1 MTQLTVSF
9 KKGKKSESS
18 VYHNNRK
25 LEKNFDYSKKGHRHI
40 RKEETKN
47 NVQLINKNIDD
58 VYDYY
63 FTDAMKKYNAKNRKK
78 HPERCFHAKT
88 KEEKKSLL
96 LMCQAVHD
104 LKKMKKPARQKYLE
118 KIQKE
123 MPELAD
129 FYAKHQDTKLS
140 ELRHLASEIKKT
152 KSYGRVMHE
161 KMKHD
166 QTTVAQVEFLMQVG
180 NAGDFNVTDN
190 KGFFLDKNGK
200 RILDKDGKAVS
211 KDSSSKEI
219 DSITPYLVRKNPEL
233 WKQANT
239 ILAKSLKD
247 FQKRNKNFVVYN
259 AVVHNDEA
267 TPHLHFNCIP
277 IANGYKRGLETRVS
291 INKALDN
298 EGYKISKE
306 DNRKQFTDFQ
316 HTEANAIA
324 QTMYAE
330 AGISRKAGVTNR
342 IKNVHEYK
350 KVQNAVS
357 NKKVE
362 LENVQA
368 QVNTYKSTF
377 EKQRETFNSNENV
390 LANQKKKFDLVNSQ
404 TEAKKKEKEIAE
416 TQRDQAIQA
425 RNKANTEYVNIQKQA
440 QLLIQQQQKQQEN
453 FEKKLKQQKAKQ
465 EKALKLREQAI
476 AQREQQLDQR
486 EKVLESNENSFKQI
500 FRRFKEDYMYYGLQD
515 LPNKDKQGI
524 DVVKTAMNFSAI
536 NNNDEK
542 AKNVE
547 QAVFK
552 NHPARKIKAFL
563 YAVNNAFGRVNNID
577 TTLTLSDKEAQEAL
591 NNERK
596 TTDQSKQMQYKQQEN
611 DIDDDLR

>member
-1 MTQLTVSF
+1 MQLTVSF

-25 LEKNFDYSKKGHRHI
+25 LEKNFDYSKKGHQHI

-58 VYDYY
+58 IYDFY

-78 HPERCFHAKT
+78 HPERCFEAKT

-96 LMCQAVHD
+96 LMCQGLHD
-104 LKKMKKPARQKYLE
+104 LKKMKKPIREKYLE
-118 KIQKE
+118 KIKQTS
-123 MPELAD
+123 PD
-129 FYAKHQDTKLS
+129 FYEFCVKHQDMKLS

-200 RILDKDGKAVS
+200 RILDKDGNAVS

-219 DSITPYLVRKNPEL
+219 DSITPYLVRKKSEL

-239 ILAKSLKD
+239 ILKKSLKD

-306 DNRKQFTDFQ
+306 DNRKQFKDFQ
-316 HTEANAIA
+316 HVEANAIA

-330 AGISRKAGVTNR
+330 AGISRKAGVTNH

-350 KVQNAVS
+350 KVQNAIS
-357 NKKVE
+357 NEKVE
-362 LENVQA
+362 LENVQK
-368 QVNTYKSTF
+368 KSTAYTQVLN
-377 EKQRETFNSNENV
+377 KQKEVYTNNKRVLDQQKENYAKIHQQAEN
-390 LANQKKKFDLVNSQ
+390 LASWANQQQEEKRKFEEKLQ
-404 TEAKKKEKEIAE
+404 KEKA
-416 TQRDQAIQA
+416 D
-425 RNKANTEYVNIQKQA
+425 
-440 QLLIQQQQKQQEN
+440 
-453 FEKKLKQQKAKQ
+453 Q
-465 EKALKLREQAI
+465 EKALQEREKAV
-476 AQREQQLDQR
+476 AER

-515 LPNKDKQGI
+515 LPNKQGI
-524 DVVKTAMNFSAI
+524 DVAKTAMNFSAI
-536 NNNDEK
+536 NSNDEK

-547 QAVFK
+547 RDVFK
-552 NHPARKIKAFL
+552 NHPVRKIKAFL
-563 YAVNNAFGRVNNID
+563 YAIDNVFGRVNNID
-577 TTLTLSDKEAQEAL
+577 TSLALSDKEAQEAL

-596 TTDQSKQMQYKQQEN
+596 TTDQSKQMQSNKQQEN
-611 DIDDDLR
+611 DIDDLH

>member
-25 LEKNFDYSKKGHRHI
+25 LEKNFDYSKKGHQHI

-47 NVQLINKNIDD
+47 NVQLINENIDD
-58 VYDYY
+58 VYDLY
-63 FTDAMKKYNAKNRKK
+63 FTDAMKKYNVKNRKK

-129 FYAKHQDTKLS
+129 FYAKHQDMKLS
-140 ELRHLASEIKKT
+140 ELRHLASEIKRTKT
-152 KSYGRVMHE
+152 YGRVMHE
-161 KMKHD
+161 KMKRD

-180 NAGDFNVTDN
+180 NAGDFNVTDQQ
-190 KGFFLDKNGK
+190 GFFLDKNGK

-211 KDSSSKEI
+211 KDSSSKEM

-316 HTEANAIA
+316 HAEANAIA

-330 AGISRKAGVTNR
+330 AGISRRPGETNH

-350 KVQNAVS
+350 KVQNAIS
-357 NKKVE
+357 NEKVE
-362 LENVQA
+362 LENVQK
-368 QVNTYKSTF
+368 KSTAYTQVLNKQKEVYTNNKRVLDQQKENYKDIHKQAEALATWSKQKEEEKRKF
-377 EKQRETFNSNENV
+377 EEKLE
-390 LANQKKKFDLVNSQ
+390 
-404 TEAKKKEKEIAE
+404 KEKA
-416 TQRDQAIQA
+416 D
-425 RNKANTEYVNIQKQA
+425 
-440 QLLIQQQQKQQEN
+440 
-453 FEKKLKQQKAKQ
+453 Q
-465 EKALKLREQAI
+465 EKALQERK
-476 AQREQQLDQR
+476 QQLDQR

-515 LPNKDKQGI
+515 LPNKQEI
-524 DVVKTAMNFSAI
+524 DVAKTAMNFSAI
-536 NNNDEK
+536 NSNDEK

-547 QAVFK
+547 RDVFK
-552 NHPARKIKAFL
+552 THPVRKIKAFL
-563 YAVNNAFGRVNNID
+563 YAIDNVFGRVNNID
-577 TTLTLSDKEAQEAL
+577 TSLALSDKEAQEAL

-596 TTDQSKQMQYKQQEN
+596 TPDQSKQMQYKQQEN
-611 DIDDDLR
+611 ENDIDDDLR

>member
-9 KKGKKSESS
+9 VKGKKSESS

-25 LEKNFDYSKKGHRHI
+25 IEKNFDYSKKGHRHI

-47 NVQLINKNIDD
+47 NVQLINENIND
-58 VYDYY
+58 VYDLY
-63 FTDAMKKYNAKNRKK
+63 FTDAMKKYNTKNKKK

-96 LMCQAVHD
+96 LMCQGLHD
-104 LKKMKKPARQKYLE
+104 LKKMKKPIREKYLE
-118 KIQKE
+118 KIKQTS
-123 MPELAD
+123 PD
-129 FYAKHQDTKLS
+129 FYEFCAKHQDMKLS

-200 RILDKDGKAVS
+200 RILDKDGNAVS

-239 ILAKSLKD
+239 ILKKSLKD
-247 FQKRNKNFVVYN
+247 FQKRNPNLPVYN
-259 AVVHNDEA
+259 AVIHNDEA
-267 TPHLHFNCIP
+267 TPHLHFNTVP
-277 IANGYKRGLETRVS
+277 IGTGYKRGLERRVG

-306 DNRKQFTDFQ
+306 DNRKQFKDFQ
-316 HTEANAIA
+316 HVEANAIA

-330 AGISRKAGVTNR
+330 TGISRRPGETNH
-342 IKNVHEYK
+342 IKNVHAYK
-350 KVQNAVS
+350 KVQNAIS
-357 NKKVE
+357 NEKVK
-362 LENVQA
+362 LENVQK
-368 QVNTYKSTF
+368 KSTAYTQVLN
-377 EKQRETFNSNENV
+377 KQKEVYTNNKRV
-390 LANQKKKFDLVNSQ
+390 LNQQ
-404 TEAKKKEKEIAE
+404 KESYKDIH
-416 TQRDQAIQA
+416 
-425 RNKANTEYVNIQKQA
+425 KQA
-440 QLLIQQQQKQQEN
+440 EALATWSKQKEEEKRK
-453 FEKKLKQQKAKQ
+453 FEEKLQQ
-465 EKALKLREQAI
+465 EKADQEKVLQERNK
-476 AQREQQLDQR
+476 QLDQR

-515 LPNKDKQGI
+515 LPNKQGI

-552 NHPARKIKAFL
+552 NHPRRKIKAFL
-563 YAVNNAFGRVNNID
+563 YAINNAFGRVNNID
-577 TTLTLSDKEAQEAL
+577 TTLALSDKEAQEAL

-596 TTDQSKQMQYKQQEN
+596 TTDQSKQMQSSKQQAN

>member
-47 NVQLINKNIDD
+47 NVQLINENIDD
-58 VYDYY
+58 VYDLY
-63 FTDAMKKYNAKNRKK
+63 FTDAMKKYNAKNKKK
-78 HPERCFHAKT
+78 HPERCFKAKT

-129 FYAKHQDTKLS
+129 FYAKHQAMKLS

-180 NAGDFNVTDN
+180 NAGDFNVTDQQ
-190 KGFFLDKNGK
+190 GFFLDKNGK

-219 DSITPYLVRKNPEL
+219 DSITPYLVRKNPQL

-239 ILAKSLKD
+239 ILKKSLKD

-259 AVVHNDEA
+259 AVIHNDEA

-277 IANGYKRGLETRVS
+277 IATGYKRGLETRVS

-298 EGYKISKE
+298 EGYKISRE

-330 AGISRKAGVTNR
+330 AGISRRPGETNH

-350 KVQNAVS
+350 KVKNAIS
-357 NKKVE
+357 NEKVK
-362 LENVQA
+362 LENVQKKSA
-368 QVNTYKSTF
+368 TYTKTLNKQKEVYTNNKQVLDQQKENYK
-377 EKQRETFNSNENV
+377 
-390 LANQKKKFDLVNSQ
+390 D
-404 TEAKKKEKEIAE
+404 IH
-416 TQRDQAIQA
+416 
-425 RNKANTEYVNIQKQA
+425 KQA
-440 QLLIQQQQKQQEN
+440 EALATWSKQKEEEKRKFEEKLQQE
-453 FEKKLKQQKAKQ
+453 KADQ
-465 EKALKLREQAI
+465 EKALQERK
-476 AQREQQLDQR
+476 QQLDQR
-486 EKVLESNENSFKQI
+486 EKILESNENSFKQI
-500 FRRFKEDYMYYGLQD
+500 FRRFKEDYMCYGLQD
-515 LPNKDKQGI
+515 LPNKQGI
-524 DVVKTAMNFSAI
+524 DVAKTAMNFSAI
-536 NNNDEK
+536 NSNDEK

-547 QAVFK
+547 RAVFK
-552 NHPARKIKAFL
+552 THPVRKIKAFL
-563 YAVNNAFGRVNNID
+563 YAINNAFGRVDNID
-577 TTLTLSDKEAQEAL
+577 TSLALSDKEAQEAL

-596 TTDQSKQMQYKQQEN
+596 TPDQSKQMQYKQQN

>member
-25 LEKNFDYSKKGHRHI
+25 LEKNFDYSKKGHQHI

-58 VYDYY
+58 VYDLY
-63 FTDAMKKYNAKNRKK
+63 FTDAMKRYNAKNEKK
-78 HPERCFHAKT
+78 HPERCFKAKT
-88 KEEKKSLL
+88 KEEKKNLL
-96 LMCQAVHD
+96 LMWQAVHD
-104 LKKMKKPARQKYLE
+104 LKKMKKPTRQKYLE

-129 FYAKHQDTKLS
+129 FYAKHQDMKLS
-140 ELRHLASEIKKT
+140 ELRHLASEIKHTKT
-152 KSYGRVMHE
+152 YGRVMHE

-180 NAGDFNVTDN
+180 NAGDFNVTDQQ
-190 KGFFLDKNGK
+190 GFFLDKNGK
-200 RILDKDGKAVS
+200 RILDKDGNAVS
-211 KDSSSKEI
+211 KDAPSKKI
-219 DSITPYLVRKNPEL
+219 KSITPYLVRKNPQL

-239 ILAKSLKD
+239 ILKKSLKD

-259 AVVHNDEA
+259 AVIHNDEA
-267 TPHLHFNCIP
+267 SPHLHFNTVP
-277 IANGYKRGLETRVS
+277 IGTGYKRGLERRVG
-291 INKALDN
+291 INKALDD

-306 DNRKQFTDFQ
+306 DNRKQFKDFQ
-316 HTEANAIA
+316 HVEANAIA
-324 QTMYAE
+324 QIMYE
-330 AGISRKAGVTNR
+330 QTGISRRPGETNH

-368 QVNTYKSTF
+368 QVNAYKSTF

-416 TQRDQAIQA
+416 IQRDQAIQA
-425 RNKANTEYVNIQKQA
+425 RNKANNEYVNIQKQA

-486 EKVLESNENSFKQI
+486 EKYVESNENSFKKLFHQ
-500 FRRFKEDYMYYGLQD
+500 FKESYMLAGLQD
-515 LPNKDKQGI
+515 LDDNFKKQNDI
-524 DVVKTAMNFSAI
+524 YMIASDWADI
-536 NNNDEK
+536 NSNSERAKNAEK
-542 AKNVE
+542 A
-547 QAVFK
+547 VFDK
-552 NHPARKIKAFL
+552 HPKRKIKAFL
-563 YAVNNAFGRVNNID
+563 SAITSAFGRINNID
-577 TTLTLSDKEAQEAL
+577 TALDAQQDAIDEQKA
-591 NNERK
+591 
-596 TTDQSKQMQYKQQEN
+596 DQSKQQTQQKQDI
-611 DIDDDLR
+611 DIDDDN

>member
-9 KKGKKSESS
+9 VKGKKSESS

-25 LEKNFDYSKKGHRHI
+25 IEKNFNYNAKGHRHI

-47 NVQLINKNIDD
+47 NVQLINENIDD
-58 VYDYY
+58 VYDHY
-63 FTDAMKKYNAKNRKK
+63 FTDAMKKYNAKNKKK
-78 HPERCFHAKT
+78 HPSRCFKAKT

-96 LMCQAVHD
+96 LMCQGLHD
-104 LKKMKKPARQKYLE
+104 LKKMKKPIREKYLE
-118 KIQKE
+118 KIKKTS
-123 MPELAD
+123 PD
-129 FYAKHQDTKLS
+129 FYEFCVKHQDMKLS
-140 ELRHLASEIKKT
+140 ELRHLASEIKHTKT
-152 KSYGRVMHE
+152 YGRVMHE

-180 NAGDFNVTDN
+180 NAGDFNVTDS

-200 RILDKDGKAVS
+200 RILDKDGNAVNQ
-211 KDSSSKEI
+211 DASSKKI
-219 DSITPYLVRKNPEL
+219 KSITPYLVRKNPKL
-233 WKQANT
+233 WKQANE
-239 ILAKSLKD
+239 ILKKSLKD
-247 FQKRNKNFVVYN
+247 FQKRNPNLPVYN
-259 AVVHNDEA
+259 AVIHNDEA
-267 TPHLHFNCIP
+267 SPHLHFNTVP
-277 IANGYKRGLETRVS
+277 IGTGYKRGLERRVG

-306 DNRKQFTDFQ
+306 DNRKQFKDFQ
-316 HTEANAIA
+316 HVEANAIA

-330 AGISRKAGVTNR
+330 TGISRKAGVTNH

-357 NKKVE
+357 NEKVK
-362 LENVQA
+362 LENVQK
-368 QVNTYKSTF
+368 KSTAYTKALNKQKEVYTNNKRVLDQQKENYAKIHQQAEDLASWVNQQQEEKRKF
-377 EKQRETFNSNENV
+377 EEKLQ
-390 LANQKKKFDLVNSQ
+390 
-404 TEAKKKEKEIAE
+404 KEKA
-416 TQRDQAIQA
+416 D
-425 RNKANTEYVNIQKQA
+425 
-440 QLLIQQQQKQQEN
+440 
-453 FEKKLKQQKAKQ
+453 Q
-465 EKALKLREQAI
+465 EKALQERK
-476 AQREQQLDQR
+476 QQLDQR

-552 NHPARKIKAFL
+552 KHPARKIKAFL
-563 YAVNNAFGRVNNID
+563 YAINNAFGRVNNID

-591 NNERK
+591 NNKQK
-596 TTDQSKQMQYKQQEN
+596 TIDQSNKQLEN

>member
-25 LEKNFDYSKKGHRHI
+25 LEKNFDYSKKGHQHI

-47 NVQLINKNIDD
+47 NVQLINENIDD
-58 VYDYY
+58 VYDHY

-129 FYAKHQDTKLS
+129 FYAKHQAMKLS
-140 ELRHLASEIKKT
+140 ELRHLASEIKHAKT
-152 KSYGRVMHE
+152 YGRVMHE
-161 KMKHD
+161 KMKRD

-180 NAGDFNVTDN
+180 NAGNFNVTDD

-211 KDSSSKEI
+211 KYSSSKEI

-239 ILAKSLKD
+239 ILKKSLKD

-259 AVVHNDEA
+259 AVIHNDEA

-277 IANGYKRGLETRVS
+277 IATGYRRGLETRVS

-316 HTEANAIA
+316 HAEANAIA

-330 AGISRKAGVTNR
+330 AGISRKAGETNH

-350 KVQNAVS
+350 KVQNAIS
-357 NKKVE
+357 NEKVE
-362 LENVQA
+362 LENVQKKSA
-368 QVNTYKSTF
+368 TYTQVLNKQKEVYTNNKQVLNQQKETYKDIHKQAEALATWSKQKEEEKRKF
-377 EKQRETFNSNENV
+377 EEKLE
-390 LANQKKKFDLVNSQ
+390 
-404 TEAKKKEKEIAE
+404 KEKA
-416 TQRDQAIQA
+416 D
-425 RNKANTEYVNIQKQA
+425 
-440 QLLIQQQQKQQEN
+440 
-453 FEKKLKQQKAKQ
+453 Q
-465 EKALKLREQAI
+465 EKALQE
-476 AQREQQLDQR
+476 R
-486 EKVLESNENSFKQI
+486 EKAVAEREKNVASNYNAFTKMFQQFKENYMLSGLQEMSDAELENENRFNLAYDFATTTNTKSAKQFESFV
-500 FRRFKEDYMYYGLQD
+500 F
-515 LPNKDKQGI
+515 DK
-524 DVVKTAMNFSAI
+524 
-536 NNNDEK
+536 
-542 AKNVE
+542 
-547 QAVFK
+547 
-552 NHPARKIKAFL
+552 HPRRKIKAFL
-563 YAVNNAFGRVNNID
+563 SAITSAFGRID
-577 TTLTLSDKEAQEAL
+577 SINTAVLNQKEFIAEYEKENKQ
-591 NNERK
+591 
-596 TTDQSKQMQYKQQEN
+596 QQQMQTHQSNKQQEN
-611 DIDDDLR
+611 DIDDDF

>member
-1 MTQLTVSF
+1 MQLTVSF

-25 LEKNFDYSKKGHRHI
+25 LEKNFDYSKKGHQHI

-58 VYDYY
+58 VYDLY
-63 FTDAMKKYNAKNRKK
+63 FTDAMKKYNVKNRKK

-96 LMCQAVHD
+96 LMCQGLHD
-104 LKKMKKPARQKYLE
+104 LKKMKKPIREKYWE
-118 KIQKE
+118 KIKQTS
-123 MPELAD
+123 PD
-129 FYAKHQDTKLS
+129 FYEFCVKHQDMKLS
-140 ELRHLASEIKKT
+140 ELRHLASEIKRTKT
-152 KSYGRVMHE
+152 YGRVMHE

-180 NAGDFNVTDN
+180 NAGDFNVTDD

-200 RILDKDGKAVS
+200 RILDKDGNAVNQ
-211 KDSSSKEI
+211 DASSKKI
-219 DSITPYLVRKNPEL
+219 KSITPYLVRKNPKL
-233 WKQANT
+233 WEQANT
-239 ILAKSLKD
+239 ILKKSLKD
-247 FQKRNKNFVVYN
+247 FQKRNKNFIVYN
-259 AVVHNDEA
+259 AVIHNDEA
-267 TPHLHFNCIP
+267 SPHLHFNTVP

-316 HTEANAIA
+316 HVEANAIA
-324 QTMYAE
+324 QIMYAE
-330 AGISRKAGVTNR
+330 AGISRRPGETNH

-350 KVQNAVS
+350 KVQNAIS
-357 NKKVE
+357 NEKVE
-362 LENVQA
+362 LENVQKKSA
-368 QVNTYKSTF
+368 TYTKTLN
-377 EKQRETFNSNENV
+377 KQKEVYTNNKRVLDQQKENY
-390 LANQKKKFDLVNSQ
+390 KD
-404 TEAKKKEKEIAE
+404 IH
-416 TQRDQAIQA
+416 
-425 RNKANTEYVNIQKQA
+425 KQA
-440 QLLIQQQQKQQEN
+440 EALATWSKQKEEEKRKFEEKLQQE
-453 FEKKLKQQKAKQ
+453 KADQ
-465 EKALKLREQAI
+465 EKALQE
-476 AQREQQLDQR
+476 REQQLDQR

-500 FRRFKEDYMYYGLQD
+500 FRHFKEDYMYYGLQD
-515 LPNKDKQGI
+515 LPNKQGI

-563 YAVNNAFGRVNNID
+563 YAINNAFGRVNNID

-596 TTDQSKQMQYKQQEN
+596 TTNQSKQMQSNQQQEN
-611 DIDDDLR
+611 DIDDDF

>member
-47 NVQLINKNIDD
+47 NVQLINENIND
-58 VYDYY
+58 VYDLY
-63 FTDAMKKYNAKNRKK
+63 FTDAMKKYNAKNKKK
-78 HPERCFHAKT
+78 HPERCYHAKT

-129 FYAKHQDTKLS
+129 FYAKHQDMKLS
-140 ELRHLASEIKKT
+140 ELRHLASEIKHTKT
-152 KSYGRVMHE
+152 YGQVMHE

-180 NAGDFNVTDN
+180 NAGDFNVTDQQ
-190 KGFFLDKNGK
+190 GFFLDKNGK

-233 WKQANT
+233 WKQANE
-239 ILAKSLKD
+239 ILKKSLKD
-247 FQKRNKNFVVYN
+247 FQKRNPNLPVYN
-259 AVVHNDEA
+259 AVIHNDEA
-267 TPHLHFNCIP
+267 SPHLHFNTVP
-277 IANGYKRGLETRVS
+277 IATGYRRGLETRVS

-298 EGYKISKE
+298 EGYKISRE

-316 HTEANAIA
+316 HAEANAIA

-330 AGISRKAGVTNR
+330 AGISRRPGETNH

-350 KVQNAVS
+350 KVQNAIS
-357 NKKVE
+357 NEKVE
-362 LENVQA
+362 LENVQKKSA
-368 QVNTYKSTF
+368 TYTKTLNKQKEVYTNNKRVLNQQKENYEDIHKQAEALATWSKQKEEEKRKF
-377 EKQRETFNSNENV
+377 EEKLE
-390 LANQKKKFDLVNSQ
+390 
-404 TEAKKKEKEIAE
+404 KEKA
-416 TQRDQAIQA
+416 D
-425 RNKANTEYVNIQKQA
+425 
-440 QLLIQQQQKQQEN
+440 
-453 FEKKLKQQKAKQ
+453 Q
-465 EKALKLREQAI
+465 EKALQE
-476 AQREQQLDQR
+476 R
-486 EKVLESNENSFKQI
+486 EKAVAEREKNVASNYNAFTKMFQQFKENYMLSGLQEMSDAELENENRFDLAYDFATTTNTKSAKQFESFV
-500 FRRFKEDYMYYGLQD
+500 F
-515 LPNKDKQGI
+515 DK
-524 DVVKTAMNFSAI
+524 
-536 NNNDEK
+536 
-542 AKNVE
+542 
-547 QAVFK
+547 
-552 NHPARKIKAFL
+552 HPRRKIKAFL
-563 YAVNNAFGRVNNID
+563 SAITSAFGRID
-577 TTLTLSDKEAQEAL
+577 SINTAVLNQKEFIDEYEKENKQ
-591 NNERK
+591 
-596 TTDQSKQMQYKQQEN
+596 QQQMQTHQSNKQQEN
-611 DIDDDLR
+611 DIDDDF

>member
-58 VYDYY
+58 IYDYY

-78 HPERCFHAKT
+78 HPERCFEAKT

-96 LMCQAVHD
+96 LMCQGLHD
-104 LKKMKKPARQKYLE
+104 LKKMKKPIREKYLE
-118 KIQKE
+118 KIKQAS
-123 MPELAD
+123 PD
-129 FYAKHQDTKLS
+129 FYKFCVNHQDMKLS
-140 ELRHLASEIKKT
+140 ELRHLASEIKHTKT
-152 KSYGRVMHE
+152 YGRVMHE

-180 NAGDFNVTDN
+180 NASDFNVTDS
-190 KGFFLDKNGK
+190 KGFFLDKTGK
-200 RILDKDGKAVS
+200 RILDKDGNPVNQDA
-211 KDSSSKEI
+211 SSKKI
-219 DSITPYLVRKNPEL
+219 KSITPYLVRKNPEL

-298 EGYKISKE
+298 EGYKINKE

-330 AGISRKAGVTNR
+330 TGISRKAGVTNH

-377 EKQRETFNSNENV
+377 KKQREVFNSNENV

-425 RNKANTEYVNIQKQA
+425 RNKANNEYANIQKQA
-440 QLLIQQQQKQQEN
+440 QLLIQQQQKQQEA
-453 FEKKLKQQKAKQ
+453 FEKKLQLEKEKQ
-465 EKALKLREQAI
+465 EKVLKLREQAI

-486 EKVLESNENSFKQI
+486 EKYVESNENSFKKLFHQ
-500 FRRFKEDYMYYGLQD
+500 FKENYMLAGLED
-515 LPNKDKQGI
+515 LD
-524 DVVKTAMNFSAI
+524 DNFKRQNDIYEIANNWADI
-536 NNNDEK
+536 NSNDER
-542 AKNVE
+542 AKNAE
-547 QAVFK
+547 KAVFDK
-552 NHPARKIKAFL
+552 HPRRKIKAFL
-563 YAVNNAFGRVNNID
+563 SAITSAFGRINNID
-577 TTLTLSDKEAQEAL
+577 TAL
-591 NNERK
+591 DNQQDVIDEQK
-596 TTDQSKQMQYKQQEN
+596 ADQSKQMQYKQQN

>member
-47 NVQLINKNIDD
+47 NVQLINENIND
-58 VYDYY
+58 VYDLY
-63 FTDAMKKYNAKNRKK
+63 FTDAMKKYNAKNKKK
-78 HPERCFHAKT
+78 HPERCYHAKT

-129 FYAKHQDTKLS
+129 FYAKHQDMKLS
-140 ELRHLASEIKKT
+140 ELRHLASEIKHTKT
-152 KSYGRVMHE
+152 YGQVMHE

-180 NAGDFNVTDN
+180 NAGDFNVTDQQ
-190 KGFFLDKNGK
+190 GFFLDKNGK

-298 EGYKISKE
+298 EGYKISRE

-316 HTEANAIA
+316 HAEANAIA

-330 AGISRKAGVTNR
+330 AGISRRPGETNH

-350 KVQNAVS
+350 KVQNAIS
-357 NKKVE
+357 NEKVE
-362 LENVQA
+362 LENVQKKSA
-368 QVNTYKSTF
+368 TYTKTLNKQKEVYTNNKRVLNQQKENYEDIHKQAEALATWSKQKEEEKRKF
-377 EKQRETFNSNENV
+377 EEKLE
-390 LANQKKKFDLVNSQ
+390 
-404 TEAKKKEKEIAE
+404 KEKA
-416 TQRDQAIQA
+416 D
-425 RNKANTEYVNIQKQA
+425 
-440 QLLIQQQQKQQEN
+440 
-453 FEKKLKQQKAKQ
+453 Q
-465 EKALKLREQAI
+465 EKALQE
-476 AQREQQLDQR
+476 R
-486 EKVLESNENSFKQI
+486 EKAVAEREKNVASNYNAFTKMFQQFKENYMLSGLQEMSDAELENENRFDLAYDFATTTNTKSAKQFESFV
-500 FRRFKEDYMYYGLQD
+500 F
-515 LPNKDKQGI
+515 DK
-524 DVVKTAMNFSAI
+524 
-536 NNNDEK
+536 
-542 AKNVE
+542 
-547 QAVFK
+547 
-552 NHPARKIKAFL
+552 HPRRKIKAFL
-563 YAVNNAFGRVNNID
+563 SAITSAFGRID
-577 TTLTLSDKEAQEAL
+577 SINTAVLNQKEFIDEYEKENKQ
-591 NNERK
+591 
-596 TTDQSKQMQYKQQEN
+596 QQQMQTHQSNKQQEN
-611 DIDDDLR
+611 DIDDDF

>member
-25 LEKNFDYSKKGHRHI
+25 LEKNFDYSKKGHQHI

-58 VYDYY
+58 VYDYF
-63 FTDAMKKYNAKNRKK
+63 FTDAMKKYNAKNKKK
-78 HPERCFHAKT
+78 HPERCFKAKT

-129 FYAKHQDTKLS
+129 FYAKHQDMKLS
-140 ELRHLASEIKKT
+140 ELRHLASEIKRTKT
-152 KSYGRVMHE
+152 YGRVMHE

-166 QTTVAQVEFLMQVG
+166 QTTVAQVEFLMQLG
-180 NAGDFNVTDN
+180 NAGDFNVTDDQ
-190 KGFFLDKNGK
+190 GFFLDKNGK

-219 DSITPYLVRKNPEL
+219 DSITPYLVRKNPKL

-239 ILAKSLKD
+239 ILKKSLKD
-247 FQKRNKNFVVYN
+247 FQKRNPNFVVYN
-259 AVVHNDEA
+259 AVIHNDEA
-267 TPHLHFNCIP
+267 SPHLHFNTVP

-330 AGISRKAGVTNR
+330 AGISRKAGVTNH

-362 LENVQA
+362 LENVQK
-368 QVNTYKSTF
+368 KSTAYTQVLNKQKEVYTNNKRVLDQQKENYVKIHQQAEALATWSKQKEEEKRKF
-377 EKQRETFNSNENV
+377 EEKLE
-390 LANQKKKFDLVNSQ
+390 
-404 TEAKKKEKEIAE
+404 KEKA
-416 TQRDQAIQA
+416 D
-425 RNKANTEYVNIQKQA
+425 
-440 QLLIQQQQKQQEN
+440 
-453 FEKKLKQQKAKQ
+453 Q
-465 EKALKLREQAI
+465 EKALQE
-476 AQREQQLDQR
+476 R
-486 EKVLESNENSFKQI
+486 EKAVAEREKNVASNYNAFTKMFQQFKENYMLSGLQEMSDAELENENRFDLAYDFATTTNTKSAKQFESFV
-500 FRRFKEDYMYYGLQD
+500 F
-515 LPNKDKQGI
+515 DK
-524 DVVKTAMNFSAI
+524 
-536 NNNDEK
+536 
-542 AKNVE
+542 
-547 QAVFK
+547 
-552 NHPARKIKAFL
+552 HPRRKIKAFL
-563 YAVNNAFGRVNNID
+563 SAITSAFGRID
-577 TTLTLSDKEAQEAL
+577 SINTAVLNQKEFIDKYEKENKQ
-591 NNERK
+591 
-596 TTDQSKQMQYKQQEN
+596 QQQMQTHQSNKQQDI
-611 DIDDDLR
+611 DIDDD

>member
-9 KKGKKSESS
+9 VKGKKSESS

-25 LEKNFDYSKKGHRHI
+25 IEKNFDYSKKGHRHI

-63 FTDAMKKYNAKNRKK
+63 FTDVMKKYNAKNRKK
-78 HPERCFHAKT
+78 HPERCFEAKT

-96 LMCQAVHD
+96 LMCQGLHD
-104 LKKMKKPARQKYLE
+104 LKKMKKPIREKYLE
-118 KIQKE
+118 KIKQTS
-123 MPELAD
+123 PD
-129 FYAKHQDTKLS
+129 FYKFCVKHQDMKLS
-140 ELRHLASEIKKT
+140 ELRHLASEIKHTKT
-152 KSYGRVMHE
+152 YGRVMHK

-180 NAGDFNVTDN
+180 NAGDFNVTDQQ
-190 KGFFLDKNGK
+190 GFFLDENGK
-200 RILDKDGKAVS
+200 RILDKDGNAVS
-211 KDSSSKEI
+211 KDAPSKKI
-219 DSITPYLVRKNPEL
+219 KSITPYLVRKNPQL

-239 ILAKSLKD
+239 ILKKSLKD

-259 AVVHNDEA
+259 AVIHNDEA
-267 TPHLHFNCIP
+267 SPHLHFNTVP
-277 IANGYKRGLETRVS
+277 IADGYKRGLERRVS
-291 INKALDN
+291 VNKALDN
-298 EGYKISKE
+298 EGYKISRE

-316 HTEANAIA
+316 HVEANAIA

-330 AGISRKAGVTNR
+330 VGISRKAGITNH

-357 NKKVE
+357 NEKVK
-362 LENVQA
+362 LENVQK
-368 QVNTYKSTF
+368 KSTAYTQVLNKQK
-377 EKQRETFNSNENV
+377 EVYTNNKRVLDQQKENYAKIHQQAENLASWVNQQREE
-390 LANQKKKFDLVNSQ
+390 KRKFEEKLQ
-404 TEAKKKEKEIAE
+404 KEKA
-416 TQRDQAIQA
+416 D
-425 RNKANTEYVNIQKQA
+425 
-440 QLLIQQQQKQQEN
+440 
-453 FEKKLKQQKAKQ
+453 Q
-465 EKALKLREQAI
+465 EKALQERK
-476 AQREQQLDQR
+476 QQLDQR

-524 DVVKTAMNFSAI
+524 DVVKTAMNFSTI

-563 YAVNNAFGRVNNID
+563 YAINNAFGRVNNID
-577 TTLTLSDKEAQEAL
+577 TTLTLSDKEAHEAL
-591 NNERK
+591 NNEQK
-596 TTDQSKQMQYKQQEN
+596 TTDQSKQMQSNKPQN

>member
-25 LEKNFDYSKKGHRHI
+25 LEKNFDYSKKGHQHI

-47 NVQLINKNIDD
+47 NVQLINENIDD
-58 VYDYY
+58 VYDLY
-63 FTDAMKKYNAKNRKK
+63 FTDAMKKYNAKNKKK
-78 HPERCFHAKT
+78 HPERCYHAKT

-129 FYAKHQDTKLS
+129 FYAKHQDMKLS
-140 ELRHLASEIKKT
+140 ELRHLASEIKRTKT
-152 KSYGRVMHE
+152 YGRVMHE

-180 NAGDFNVTDN
+180 NAGDFNVTDQQ
-190 KGFFLDKNGK
+190 GFFLDKNGK

-298 EGYKISKE
+298 EGYKISRE

-330 AGISRKAGVTNR
+330 AGISRRPGETNH

-357 NKKVE
+357 NEKVK

-368 QVNTYKSTF
+368 QVNAYKSTF
-377 EKQRETFNSNENV
+377 KKQRETFNSNENV

-486 EKVLESNENSFKQI
+486 EKYVESNENSFKKLFHQ
-500 FRRFKEDYMYYGLQD
+500 FKESYMLAGLQD
-515 LPNKDKQGI
+515 LDDNFKKQNDIYMIASDWADINSNSERAKNAEKAVFDKQP
-524 DVVKTAMNFSAI
+524 K
-536 NNNDEK
+536 
-542 AKNVE
+542 
-547 QAVFK
+547 
-552 NHPARKIKAFL
+552 RKIKAFL
-563 YAVNNAFGRVNNID
+563 SAITSVFGRINNID
-577 TTLTLSDKEAQEAL
+577 TAL
-591 NNERK
+591 DVQQDVIDEQK
-596 TTDQSKQMQYKQQEN
+596 ADQSRHQTQQKQDI
-611 DIDDDLR
+611 DIDDD

>member
-78 HPERCFHAKT
+78 HPERCFEAKT

-96 LMCQAVHD
+96 LMCQGLHD
-104 LKKMKKPARQKYLE
+104 LKKMKKPIREKYLE
-118 KIQKE
+118 KIKRTS
-123 MPELAD
+123 PD
-129 FYAKHQDTKLS
+129 FYEFCVKHQGMKLS
-140 ELRHLASEIKKT
+140 ELRHLASEIKHTKT
-152 KSYGRVMHE
+152 YGRVMHE

-180 NAGDFNVTDN
+180 NAGDFNVTDS

-200 RILDKDGKAVS
+200 RILDKDGNAVS

-259 AVVHNDEA
+259 AVIHNDEA
-267 TPHLHFNCIP
+267 SPHLHFNTVP

-306 DNRKQFTDFQ
+306 DNRKQFKDFQ
-316 HTEANAIA
+316 HVEANAIA

-330 AGISRKAGVTNR
+330 TGISRRPGETNH
-342 IKNVHEYK
+342 IKNVHAYK
-350 KVQNAVS
+350 KVQNAIS
-357 NKKVE
+357 NEKVK
-362 LENVQA
+362 LENVQK
-368 QVNTYKSTF
+368 KSTAYTQVLN
-377 EKQRETFNSNENV
+377 KQKEVYTNNKRVLNQQKENY
-390 LANQKKKFDLVNSQ
+390 KD
-404 TEAKKKEKEIAE
+404 IH
-416 TQRDQAIQA
+416 
-425 RNKANTEYVNIQKQA
+425 KQA
-440 QLLIQQQQKQQEN
+440 EALATWSKQKEEEKRKFEEKLQQE
-453 FEKKLKQQKAKQ
+453 KADQ
-465 EKALKLREQAI
+465 EKALQEREKAV
-476 AQREQQLDQR
+476 AER

-547 QAVFK
+547 RDVFK
-552 NHPARKIKAFL
+552 NHPRRKIKAFL
-563 YAVNNAFGRVNNID
+563 YAINNAFGRVNNID

-596 TTDQSKQMQYKQQEN
+596 TTDQSKQMQSSKQQAN

>member
-9 KKGKKSESS
+9 VKGKKSESS

-25 LEKNFDYSKKGHRHI
+25 IEKNFNYDVKGHRHI

-78 HPERCFHAKT
+78 HPERCFEAKT

-96 LMCQAVHD
+96 LMCQGLHD
-104 LKKMKKPARQKYLE
+104 LKKMKKPIREKYLE
-118 KIQKE
+118 KIKQTS
-123 MPELAD
+123 PD
-129 FYAKHQDTKLS
+129 FYEFCVKHQDMKLS

-180 NAGDFNVTDN
+180 NACDFNVTDQQ
-190 KGFFLDKNGK
+190 GFFLDKNGK
-200 RILDKDGKAVS
+200 RILDKDGNAVNQ
-211 KDSSSKEI
+211 DASSKKI
-219 DSITPYLVRKNPEL
+219 KSITPYLVRKNPKL
-233 WKQANT
+233 WKQANE
-239 ILAKSLKD
+239 ILKKSLKD
-247 FQKRNKNFVVYN
+247 FQKRNPNLPVYN
-259 AVVHNDEA
+259 AVIHNDEA
-267 TPHLHFNCIP
+267 SPHLHFNTVP
-277 IANGYKRGLETRVS
+277 IGTGYKRGLERRVG

-306 DNRKQFTDFQ
+306 DNRKQFKDFQ
-316 HTEANAIA
+316 HVEANAIA

-330 AGISRKAGVTNR
+330 TGISRKAGVTNH

-357 NKKVE
+357 NEKVK

-368 QVNTYKSTF
+368 QVNAYKSTF
-377 EKQRETFNSNENV
+377 KKQRETFNSNENV

-486 EKVLESNENSFKQI
+486 EKYVESNEDSFKKLFHQ
-500 FRRFKEDYMYYGLQD
+500 F
-515 LPNKDKQGI
+515 
-524 DVVKTAMNFSAI
+524 
-536 NNNDEK
+536 
-542 AKNVE
+542 
-547 QAVFK
+547 
-552 NHPARKIKAFL
+552 
-563 YAVNNAFGRVNNID
+563 
-577 TTLTLSDKEAQEAL
+577 
-591 NNERK
+591 
-596 TTDQSKQMQYKQQEN
+596 
-611 DIDDDLR
+611 

>member
-25 LEKNFDYSKKGHRHI
+25 LEKNFDYSKKGHQHI

-63 FTDAMKKYNAKNRKK
+63 FTDAMKKYNTKNKKK
-78 HPERCFHAKT
+78 HPSRCFEAKT

-129 FYAKHQDTKLS
+129 FYAKHQDMKLS
-140 ELRHLASEIKKT
+140 ELRHLASEIKHTKT
-152 KSYGRVMHE
+152 YGRVMHE

-180 NAGDFNVTDN
+180 SAGDFNVTDS

-200 RILDKDGKAVS
+200 RILDKNGKAVS

-239 ILAKSLKD
+239 ILKKSLKD

-267 TPHLHFNCIP
+267 SPHLHFNTVP

-324 QTMYAE
+324 QIMYE
-330 AGISRKAGVTNR
+330 QTGISRKAGVTNR
-342 IKNVHEYK
+342 IKNVYEYK

-362 LENVQA
+362 LENVQK
-368 QVNTYKSTF
+368 KSTAYTQVLNKQKEVYTNNKRVLDQQKENYVKIHQQAENLASWVDQQKEEKRKF
-377 EKQRETFNSNENV
+377 EEKLQ
-390 LANQKKKFDLVNSQ
+390 
-404 TEAKKKEKEIAE
+404 KEKA
-416 TQRDQAIQA
+416 D
-425 RNKANTEYVNIQKQA
+425 
-440 QLLIQQQQKQQEN
+440 
-453 FEKKLKQQKAKQ
+453 Q
-465 EKALKLREQAI
+465 EKALQEREKAV
-476 AQREQQLDQR
+476 AER

-536 NNNDEK
+536 DNNDEK

-547 QAVFK
+547 RDVFK
-552 NHPARKIKAFL
+552 NHPTRKIKAFL
-563 YAVNNAFGRVNNID
+563 YAINNAFGRVNNID
-577 TTLTLSDKEAQEAL
+577 TTLTLSDKEAQKAL

-596 TTDQSKQMQYKQQEN
+596 ATDQSKQMQYKQQN

>member
-9 KKGKKSESS
+9 VKGKKSESS

-25 LEKNFDYSKKGHRHI
+25 IEKNFNYDAKGHRHI

-58 VYDYY
+58 VYDHY

-78 HPERCFHAKT
+78 HPERCFEAKT

-96 LMCQAVHD
+96 LMCQGLHD
-104 LKKMKKPARQKYLE
+104 LKKMKKPIREKYLE
-118 KIQKE
+118 KIKRTS
-123 MPELAD
+123 PD
-129 FYAKHQDTKLS
+129 FYEFCVEHQGMKLS
-140 ELRHLASEIKKT
+140 ELRHLASEIKHTKT
-152 KSYGRVMHE
+152 YGRVMHE

-200 RILDKDGKAVS
+200 RILDKDGNAVNQ
-211 KDSSSKEI
+211 DASSKKI
-219 DSITPYLVRKNPEL
+219 KSITPYLVRKNPKL
-233 WKQANT
+233 WKQANE
-239 ILAKSLKD
+239 ILKKSLKD
-247 FQKRNKNFVVYN
+247 FQKRNPNLPVYN
-259 AVVHNDEA
+259 AVIHNDEA
-267 TPHLHFNCIP
+267 TPHVHFNCIP
-277 IANGYKRGLETRVS
+277 IATGYKRGLERRVG

-316 HTEANAIA
+316 HVEANAIA
-324 QTMYAE
+324 QIMYAE
-330 AGISRKAGVTNR
+330 TGISRKAGVTNH

-362 LENVQA
+362 LENVQK
-368 QVNTYKSTF
+368 KSTAYTQVLN
-377 EKQRETFNSNENV
+377 KQKEVYTNNKRLLDQQKENYAKIHQQAEN
-390 LANQKKKFDLVNSQ
+390 LASWANQQQEEKGKFEEKLQ
-404 TEAKKKEKEIAE
+404 KEKA
-416 TQRDQAIQA
+416 D
-425 RNKANTEYVNIQKQA
+425 
-440 QLLIQQQQKQQEN
+440 
-453 FEKKLKQQKAKQ
+453 Q
-465 EKALKLREQAI
+465 EKALQEREKAV
-476 AQREQQLDQR
+476 AER

-552 NHPARKIKAFL
+552 NHPRRKIKAFL
-563 YAVNNAFGRVNNID
+563 YAINNAFGRVNNID
-577 TTLTLSDKEAQEAL
+577 TTLALSDKEAQEAL
-591 NNERK
+591 NNEQK
-596 TTDQSKQMQYKQQEN
+596 TTDQSKQMQSNKPQN

>member
-9 KKGKKSESS
+9 KKGKKNESS

-47 NVQLINKNIDD
+47 NVQLINENIND
-58 VYDYY
+58 VYDLY
-63 FTDAMKKYNAKNRKK
+63 FTDAMKKYNTKNKKK

-96 LMCQAVHD
+96 LMCQGLHD
-104 LKKMKKPARQKYLE
+104 LKKMKKPIREKYLE
-118 KIQKE
+118 KIKQTS
-123 MPELAD
+123 PD
-129 FYAKHQDTKLS
+129 FYKFCVKHQDMKLS

-180 NAGDFNVTDN
+180 NAGDFNVTDQQ
-190 KGFFLDKNGK
+190 GFFLDKNGK

-306 DNRKQFTDFQ
+306 DNRKQFKDFQ
-316 HTEANAIA
+316 HVEANAIA

-330 AGISRKAGVTNR
+330 TGISRKAGVTNH

-377 EKQRETFNSNENV
+377 KKQREVFNSNENV

-425 RNKANTEYVNIQKQA
+425 RNKANDEYVNIQKQA
-440 QLLIQQQQKQQEN
+440 QLLIQQQQKQQEA
-453 FEKKLKQQKAKQ
+453 FEKKLQLEKEKQ

-486 EKVLESNENSFKQI
+486 EKFVESNENSFKKLFHQ
-500 FRRFKEDYMYYGLQD
+500 FKENYMLAGLED
-515 LPNKDKQGI
+515 LD
-524 DVVKTAMNFSAI
+524 DNFKRQNDIYEIANNWADI
-536 NNNDEK
+536 NSNDER
-542 AKNVE
+542 AKNAE
-547 QAVFK
+547 KAVFDK
-552 NHPARKIKAFL
+552 HPRRKIKAFL
-563 YAVNNAFGRVNNID
+563 SAITSAFGRINNID
-577 TTLTLSDKEAQEAL
+577 TALDAQQDAIDEQKA
-591 NNERK
+591 
-596 TTDQSKQMQYKQQEN
+596 DQSKQQTQQKQDI
-611 DIDDDLR
+611 DIDDDN

>member
-9 KKGKKSESS
+9 VKGKKSESS

-25 LEKNFDYSKKGHRHI
+25 IEKNFNYDVKGHRHI

-47 NVQLINKNIDD
+47 NVQLINENIND
-58 VYDYY
+58 VYDLY
-63 FTDAMKKYNAKNRKK
+63 FTDAMKKYNAKNKKK

-129 FYAKHQDTKLS
+129 FYAKHQDMKLS
-140 ELRHLASEIKKT
+140 ELRHLASEIKHTKT
-152 KSYGRVMHE
+152 YGQVMHE

-166 QTTVAQVEFLMQVG
+166 QTTVAQVEFLMQLG
-180 NAGDFNVTDN
+180 NAGDFNVTDD

-200 RILDKDGKAVS
+200 RILDKDGNAVNQ
-211 KDSSSKEI
+211 DASSKKI
-219 DSITPYLVRKNPEL
+219 KSITPYLVRKNPKL
-233 WKQANT
+233 WKQANE
-239 ILAKSLKD
+239 ILKKSLKD

-259 AVVHNDEA
+259 AVIHNDEA
-267 TPHLHFNCIP
+267 SPHLHFNTVP
-277 IANGYKRGLETRVS
+277 IADGYKRGLERRVS
-291 INKALDN
+291 VNKALDN
-298 EGYKISKE
+298 EGYKISRE

-316 HTEANAIA
+316 HVEANAIA

-330 AGISRKAGVTNR
+330 VGISRKAGVTNH
-342 IKNVHEYK
+342 IKNVHDYK
-350 KVQNAVS
+350 KVQNAIS
-357 NKKVE
+357 NEKVK
-362 LENVQA
+362 LENVQK
-368 QVNTYKSTF
+368 KSTAYTQVLNKQKEVYTNNRRVLDQQKENYKDIHKQAEALATWSKQKEEEKRKF
-377 EKQRETFNSNENV
+377 EEKLE
-390 LANQKKKFDLVNSQ
+390 
-404 TEAKKKEKEIAE
+404 KEKA
-416 TQRDQAIQA
+416 D
-425 RNKANTEYVNIQKQA
+425 
-440 QLLIQQQQKQQEN
+440 
-453 FEKKLKQQKAKQ
+453 Q
-465 EKALKLREQAI
+465 EKALQEREKAV
-476 AQREQQLDQR
+476 AER

-515 LPNKDKQGI
+515 LPNKQGI
-524 DVVKTAMNFSAI
+524 DVAKTAMNFSAI
-536 NNNDEK
+536 NSNDEK

-547 QAVFK
+547 RDVFK
-552 NHPARKIKAFL
+552 THPVRKIKAFL
-563 YAVNNAFGRVNNID
+563 YAIDNVFGRVNNID
-577 TTLTLSDKEAQEAL
+577 TSLALSDKEAQEAL

-596 TTDQSKQMQYKQQEN
+596 TPDQSKQMQAHKQQEN

>member
-78 HPERCFHAKT
+78 HPERCFEAKT

-96 LMCQAVHD
+96 LMCQGLHD
-104 LKKMKKPARQKYLE
+104 LKKMKKPIREKYLE
-118 KIQKE
+118 KIKRTS
-123 MPELAD
+123 PD
-129 FYAKHQDTKLS
+129 FYEFCVEHQGMKLS
-140 ELRHLASEIKKT
+140 ELRHLASEIKHTKT
-152 KSYGRVMHE
+152 YGRVMHE

-180 NAGDFNVTDN
+180 NAGDFNVTDS

-200 RILDKDGKAVS
+200 RILDKDGNAVS

-259 AVVHNDEA
+259 AVIHNDEA
-267 TPHLHFNCIP
+267 SPHLHFNTVP

-306 DNRKQFTDFQ
+306 DNRKQFKDFQ
-316 HTEANAIA
+316 HVEANAIA

-330 AGISRKAGVTNR
+330 TGISRRPGETNH
-342 IKNVHEYK
+342 IKNVHAYK
-350 KVQNAVS
+350 KVQNAIS
-357 NKKVE
+357 NEKVK
-362 LENVQA
+362 LENVQK
-368 QVNTYKSTF
+368 KSTAYTQVLN
-377 EKQRETFNSNENV
+377 KQKEVYTNNKRVLNQQKENY
-390 LANQKKKFDLVNSQ
+390 KD
-404 TEAKKKEKEIAE
+404 IH
-416 TQRDQAIQA
+416 
-425 RNKANTEYVNIQKQA
+425 KQA
-440 QLLIQQQQKQQEN
+440 EALATWSKQKEEEKRKFEEKLQQE
-453 FEKKLKQQKAKQ
+453 KADQ
-465 EKALKLREQAI
+465 EKALQEREKAV
-476 AQREQQLDQR
+476 AER

-547 QAVFK
+547 RDVFK
-552 NHPARKIKAFL
+552 NHPRRKIKAFL
-563 YAVNNAFGRVNNID
+563 YAINNAFGRVNNID

-596 TTDQSKQMQYKQQEN
+596 TTDQSKQMQSSKQQAN

>member
-25 LEKNFDYSKKGHRHI
+25 LEKNFDYSKKGHQHI

-47 NVQLINKNIDD
+47 NVQLINENIDD
-58 VYDYY
+58 VYDLY
-63 FTDAMKKYNAKNRKK
+63 FTDAMKKYNAKNKKK

-96 LMCQAVHD
+96 LMCQGLHD
-104 LKKMKKPARQKYLE
+104 LKKMKKPIREKYLE
-118 KIQKE
+118 KIKQTS
-123 MPELAD
+123 PD
-129 FYAKHQDTKLS
+129 FYEFCVKHQDMKLS

-152 KSYGRVMHE
+152 KSYGRIMHE
-161 KMKHD
+161 KMKRD

-239 ILAKSLKD
+239 ILKKSLKD
-247 FQKRNKNFVVYN
+247 FQKRNKNFVAYN

-277 IANGYKRGLETRVS
+277 IATGYKRGLETRVS

-324 QTMYAE
+324 QIMYE
-330 AGISRKAGVTNR
+330 QTGISRRPGETNH

-350 KVQNAVS
+350 KVQNTIS

-362 LENVQA
+362 LENVQK
-368 QVNTYKSTF
+368 KSTAYTQVLN
-377 EKQRETFNSNENV
+377 KQKEVYTKNKRVLDQQKENYAKIHQQAEN
-390 LANQKKKFDLVNSQ
+390 LASWANQQQEEKRKFEEKLQ
-404 TEAKKKEKEIAE
+404 KEKA
-416 TQRDQAIQA
+416 D
-425 RNKANTEYVNIQKQA
+425 
-440 QLLIQQQQKQQEN
+440 
-453 FEKKLKQQKAKQ
+453 Q
-465 EKALKLREQAI
+465 EKALQEREKAV
-476 AQREQQLDQR
+476 AER

-552 NHPARKIKAFL
+552 NHPRRKIKAFL
-563 YAVNNAFGRVNNID
+563 YAINNAFGRVNNID

-591 NNERK
+591 NNEQK
-596 TTDQSKQMQYKQQEN
+596 TTDQSKQMQSNKQQAN

>member
-9 KKGKKSESS
+9 VKGKKSESS

-25 LEKNFDYSKKGHRHI
+25 IEKNFDYSKKGHRHI

-78 HPERCFHAKT
+78 HPERCFEAKT

-96 LMCQAVHD
+96 LMCQGLHD
-104 LKKMKKPARQKYLE
+104 LKKMKKPIREKYLE
-118 KIQKE
+118 KIKQTS
-123 MPELAD
+123 PD
-129 FYAKHQDTKLS
+129 FYEFCAKHQDMKLS

-180 NAGDFNVTDN
+180 NAGDFNVTDQQ
-190 KGFFLDKNGK
+190 GFFLDKNSK

-239 ILAKSLKD
+239 ILKKSLKD

-306 DNRKQFTDFQ
+306 DNRKQFTAFQ

-324 QTMYAE
+324 QTMCAE
-330 AGISRKAGVTNR
+330 TGISRKAGVTNH

-368 QVNTYKSTF
+368 QVNAYKSTF
-377 EKQRETFNSNENV
+377 KKQRETFNSNENV

-425 RNKANTEYVNIQKQA
+425 RNKANNEYVNIQKQA

-465 EKALKLREQAI
+465 EKVLKLREQAI

-486 EKVLESNENSFKQI
+486 EKYVESNENSFKKLFHQ
-500 FRRFKEDYMYYGLQD
+500 FKESYMLAGLQD
-515 LPNKDKQGI
+515 LDDNFKKQNDI
-524 DVVKTAMNFSAI
+524 YMIASDWADVNSNSERAKNA
-536 NNNDEK
+536 EK
-542 AKNVE
+542 A
-547 QAVFK
+547 VFD
-552 NHPARKIKAFL
+552 NHPKRKIKAFL
-563 YAVNNAFGRVNNID
+563 SAITSVFGRINNID
-577 TTLTLSDKEAQEAL
+577 TALDAQQDVIDEQKA
-591 NNERK
+591 K
-596 TTDQSKQMQYKQQEN
+596 CQTQQKQDI
-611 DIDDDLR
+611 DIDDD

>member
-25 LEKNFDYSKKGHRHI
+25 LEKNFDYSKKGHQHI

-47 NVQLINKNIDD
+47 NVQLINENIND
-58 VYDYY
+58 VYDLY
-63 FTDAMKKYNAKNRKK
+63 FTDAMKKYNTKNEKK

-96 LMCQAVHD
+96 LMCQGLHD
-104 LKKMKKPARQKYLE
+104 LKKMKKPIREKYLE
-118 KIQKE
+118 KIKQTS
-123 MPELAD
+123 PD
-129 FYAKHQDTKLS
+129 FYEFCAKHQDMKLS
-140 ELRHLASEIKKT
+140 ELRHLASEIKHTKT
-152 KSYGRVMHE
+152 YGRVMHE

-166 QTTVAQVEFLMQVG
+166 QTTIAQVEFLMQVG
-180 NAGDFNVTDN
+180 NASDFNVTDQQ
-190 KGFFLDKNGK
+190 GFFLDKNGK
-200 RILDKDGKAVS
+200 RILDKDGNAVS
-211 KDSSSKEI
+211 KDAPSKKI
-219 DSITPYLVRKNPEL
+219 KSITPYLVRKNPQL

-239 ILAKSLKD
+239 ILKKSLKD

-259 AVVHNDEA
+259 AVIHNDEA

-277 IANGYKRGLETRVS
+277 IADGYKRGLERRVS
-291 INKALDN
+291 VNKALDN

-316 HTEANAIA
+316 HVEANAIA

-330 AGISRKAGVTNR
+330 TGISRKAGVTNH

-362 LENVQA
+362 LENVQK
-368 QVNTYKSTF
+368 KSTAYTQVLNKQKEVYTNNKRVLDQQKENYVKIHQQAENLASWVDQQKEEKRKF
-377 EKQRETFNSNENV
+377 EEKLQ
-390 LANQKKKFDLVNSQ
+390 
-404 TEAKKKEKEIAE
+404 KEKA
-416 TQRDQAIQA
+416 
-425 RNKANTEYVNIQKQA
+425 
-440 QLLIQQQQKQQEN
+440 L
-453 FEKKLKQQKAKQ
+453 Q
-465 EKALKLREQAI
+465 EKALQEREKAV
-476 AQREQQLDQR
+476 AER

-515 LPNKDKQGI
+515 LPNKQGI
-524 DVVKTAMNFSAI
+524 DVLKTAMNFSAI

-547 QAVFK
+547 RDVFK
-552 NHPARKIKAFL
+552 NHPRRKIKAFL
-563 YAVNNAFGRVNNID
+563 YAINNAFGRVNNID
-577 TTLTLSDKEAQEAL
+577 TTLALSDKEAQEAL

-596 TTDQSKQMQYKQQEN
+596 TTDQSKQMQSNKQQEN
-611 DIDDDLR
+611 DIDDDLH

>member
-9 KKGKKSESS
+9 VKGKKSESS

-78 HPERCFHAKT
+78 HPERCFEAKT

-96 LMCQAVHD
+96 LMCQGLHD
-104 LKKMKKPARQKYLE
+104 LKKMKKSIREKYLE
-118 KIQKE
+118 KIKQTS
-123 MPELAD
+123 PD
-129 FYAKHQDTKLS
+129 FYEFCVKHQDMKLS
-140 ELRHLASEIKKT
+140 ELRHLAGEIKKT

-180 NAGDFNVTDN
+180 NAGDFNVTDQQ
-190 KGFFLDKNGK
+190 GFFLDKNGK
-200 RILDKDGKAVS
+200 RILDKDGNAVNQ
-211 KDSSSKEI
+211 DASSKKI
-219 DSITPYLVRKNPEL
+219 KSITPYLVRKNPKL
-233 WKQANT
+233 WKQANE
-239 ILAKSLKD
+239 ILKKSLKD
-247 FQKRNKNFVVYN
+247 FQKRNPNLPVYN
-259 AVVHNDEA
+259 AVIHNDEA
-267 TPHLHFNCIP
+267 TPHVHFNCIP
-277 IANGYKRGLETRVS
+277 IATGYKRGLERRVG

-316 HTEANAIA
+316 HVEANAIA

-330 AGISRKAGVTNR
+330 VGISRKAGVTNH

-350 KVQNAVS
+350 KVQNAIS
-357 NKKVE
+357 NEKVE

-368 QVNTYKSTF
+368 QVNAYKSTF

-425 RNKANTEYVNIQKQA
+425 RNKANNEYVNIQKQA

-465 EKALKLREQAI
+465 EKVLKLREQAI

-486 EKVLESNENSFKQI
+486 EKYVESNENSFKKLFHQ
-500 FRRFKEDYMYYGLQD
+500 FKENYMLAGLED
-515 LPNKDKQGI
+515 LD
-524 DVVKTAMNFSAI
+524 DNFKRQNDIYEIANNWADI
-536 NNNDEK
+536 NSNDER
-542 AKNVE
+542 AKNAE
-547 QAVFK
+547 KAVFDK
-552 NHPARKIKAFL
+552 HPRRKIKAFL
-563 YAVNNAFGRVNNID
+563 SAITSAFGRINNID
-577 TTLTLSDKEAQEAL
+577 TAL
-591 NNERK
+591 DNQQDVIDEQK
-596 TTDQSKQMQYKQQEN
+596 VDQSKRQKQQKQDI
-611 DIDDDLR
+611 DIDDDN

>member
-9 KKGKKSESS
+9 VKGKKSESS

-25 LEKNFDYSKKGHRHI
+25 LEKNFDYSKKGHQHI
-40 RKEETKN
+40 RKEETEK

-78 HPERCFHAKT
+78 HPERCFEAKT

-96 LMCQAVHD
+96 LMCQGLHD
-104 LKKMKKPARQKYLE
+104 LKKMKKPIREKYLE
-118 KIQKE
+118 KIKQTS
-123 MPELAD
+123 PD
-129 FYAKHQDTKLS
+129 FYEFCVKYQDMKLS
-140 ELRHLASEIKKT
+140 ELRHLASEIKHTKT
-152 KSYGRVMHE
+152 YGRVMHE

-239 ILAKSLKD
+239 ILKKSLKD

-330 AGISRKAGVTNR
+330 TGISRKAGVTNH

-368 QVNTYKSTF
+368 QVNAYKSTF
-377 EKQRETFNSNENV
+377 EKQRETFDSNENV

-425 RNKANTEYVNIQKQA
+425 RNKANNEYVNIQKQA

-465 EKALKLREQAI
+465 EKVLKLREQAV

-486 EKVLESNENSFKQI
+486 EKYVESNENSFKKLFHQ
-500 FRRFKEDYMYYGLQD
+500 FKENYMLAGLED
-515 LPNKDKQGI
+515 LD
-524 DVVKTAMNFSAI
+524 DNFKRQNDIYEIANNWADI
-536 NNNDEK
+536 NSNDER
-542 AKNVE
+542 AKNAE
-547 QAVFK
+547 KAVFDK
-552 NHPARKIKAFL
+552 HPRRKVKAFL
-563 YAVNNAFGRVNNID
+563 SAITSAFGRINNID
-577 TTLTLSDKEAQEAL
+577 TALDAQQDAIDEQKA
-591 NNERK
+591 
-596 TTDQSKQMQYKQQEN
+596 DQSKQQTQQKQDI
-611 DIDDDLR
+611 DIDDD

>member
-1 MTQLTVSF
+1 MQLTVSF

-25 LEKNFDYSKKGHRHI
+25 LEKNFDYSKKGHQHI

-58 VYDYY
+58 VYDLY
-63 FTDAMKKYNAKNRKK
+63 FTDAMKRYNAKNEKK
-78 HPERCFHAKT
+78 HPERCFKAKT

-104 LKKMKKPARQKYLE
+104 LKKMKKPTRQKYLE

-129 FYAKHQDTKLS
+129 FYAKHQDMKLS
-140 ELRHLASEIKKT
+140 DLRHLASEIKHT

-180 NAGDFNVTDN
+180 NAGDFNVTDD

-247 FQKRNKNFVVYN
+247 FKKRNKNFVVYN
-259 AVVHNDEA
+259 AVIHNDEA
-267 TPHLHFNCIP
+267 SPHLHFNTVP

-330 AGISRKAGVTNR
+330 TGISRKAGVTNH

-350 KVQNAVS
+350 KVQNAIS
-357 NKKVE
+357 NEKVE
-362 LENVQA
+362 LENVQK
-368 QVNTYKSTF
+368 KSTAYTQVLNKQKEVYTNNRRLLDQQKENYVKIHQQAENLASWVDQQKEEKRKF
-377 EKQRETFNSNENV
+377 EEKLQ
-390 LANQKKKFDLVNSQ
+390 
-404 TEAKKKEKEIAE
+404 KEKA
-416 TQRDQAIQA
+416 
-425 RNKANTEYVNIQKQA
+425 
-440 QLLIQQQQKQQEN
+440 L
-453 FEKKLKQQKAKQ
+453 Q
-465 EKALKLREQAI
+465 EKALQE
-476 AQREQQLDQR
+476 R

-515 LPNKDKQGI
+515 LPNKQGI
-524 DVVKTAMNFSAI
+524 DVAKTAMNFSAI

-547 QAVFK
+547 RDVFK
-552 NHPARKIKAFL
+552 NHPTRKIKAFL
-563 YAVNNAFGRVNNID
+563 YAINNAFGRVNNID

-596 TTDQSKQMQYKQQEN
+596 ATNQSKQMQTHKQQEN

>member
-47 NVQLINKNIDD
+47 NVQLINENIND
-58 VYDYY
+58 VYDLY
-63 FTDAMKKYNAKNRKK
+63 FTDAMKKYNAKNKKK
-78 HPERCFHAKT
+78 HPERCYHAKT

-129 FYAKHQDTKLS
+129 FYAKHQDMKLS
-140 ELRHLASEIKKT
+140 ELRHLASEIKHTKT
-152 KSYGRVMHE
+152 YGQVMHE

-180 NAGDFNVTDN
+180 NAGDFNVTDQQ
-190 KGFFLDKNGK
+190 GFFLDKNGK

-267 TPHLHFNCIP
+267 TPHLHFNTVP
-277 IANGYKRGLETRVS
+277 IADGYKRGLETRVS

-324 QTMYAE
+324 QIMYE
-330 AGISRKAGVTNR
+330 QTGISRRPGETNH

-350 KVQNAVS
+350 KVQNAIS
-357 NKKVE
+357 NEKVE
-362 LENVQA
+362 LENVQKKSA
-368 QVNTYKSTF
+368 TYTKTLNKQKEVYTNNKRVLDQQKENYKDIHKQAETLASWVNQQQEEKRKF
-377 EKQRETFNSNENV
+377 EEKLQ
-390 LANQKKKFDLVNSQ
+390 
-404 TEAKKKEKEIAE
+404 KEKA
-416 TQRDQAIQA
+416 D
-425 RNKANTEYVNIQKQA
+425 
-440 QLLIQQQQKQQEN
+440 
-453 FEKKLKQQKAKQ
+453 Q
-465 EKALKLREQAI
+465 EKALQE
-476 AQREQQLDQR
+476 R

-563 YAVNNAFGRVNNID
+563 YAIDNVFGRVNNID
-577 TTLTLSDKEAQEAL
+577 TTLALSDKEAQEAL
-591 NNERK
+591 NNKQK
-596 TTDQSKQMQYKQQEN
+596 TPDQSKQMQSNKQQEN
-611 DIDDDLR
+611 NIGDDLG

>member
-25 LEKNFDYSKKGHRHI
+25 LEKNFDYSKKGHQHI

-47 NVQLINKNIDD
+47 NVQLINENIDD
-58 VYDYY
+58 VYDLY
-63 FTDAMKKYNAKNRKK
+63 FTDAMKKYNAKNKKK
-78 HPERCFHAKT
+78 HPERCYHAKT

-129 FYAKHQDTKLS
+129 FYAKHQDMKLS
-140 ELRHLASEIKKT
+140 ELRHLASEIKRTKT
-152 KSYGRVMHE
+152 YGQVMHE

-166 QTTVAQVEFLMQVG
+166 QTTVSQVEFLMQLG
-180 NAGDFNVTDN
+180 NAGDFNVTDD

-259 AVVHNDEA
+259 AVIHNDEA
-267 TPHLHFNCIP
+267 TPHVHFNCIP
-277 IANGYKRGLETRVS
+277 IATGYKRGLETRVS

-298 EGYKISKE
+298 EGYKISRE

-330 AGISRKAGVTNR
+330 TGISRKAGVTNH

-357 NKKVE
+357 NEKVK
-362 LENVQA
+362 LENVQK
-368 QVNTYKSTF
+368 KSTAYTKALNKQKEVYTNNKQVLDQQKENYAKIHQQAENLASWVNQQQEEKRKF
-377 EKQRETFNSNENV
+377 EEKLQ
-390 LANQKKKFDLVNSQ
+390 
-404 TEAKKKEKEIAE
+404 KEKA
-416 TQRDQAIQA
+416 D
-425 RNKANTEYVNIQKQA
+425 
-440 QLLIQQQQKQQEN
+440 
-453 FEKKLKQQKAKQ
+453 Q
-465 EKALKLREQAI
+465 EKALQERK
-476 AQREQQLDQR
+476 QQLDQR
-486 EKVLESNENSFKQI
+486 EKILESNENSFKQI

-524 DVVKTAMNFSAI
+524 DAVKTAMNFSAI

-563 YAVNNAFGRVNNID
+563 YAINNAFGRVNNID

-596 TTDQSKQMQYKQQEN
+596 TTDQSKQMQYKQQN